1 MKTLTRKTV
10 AGKALEEVWGRVA
23 TALAAA
29 SRGALAAGDVVLAPA
44 PEHTGNDLAF
54 KCFALAPHWKT
65 SPNKIASEIAASLE
79 ADELISVFEADGGY
93 LNIRLDR
100 AAVTRRVLRD
110 VEAGASRQRR
120 AGGAMPYGHS
130 RRQQDEVVMMEYISP
145 NTNKPLHLGHIR
157 NGLLGRSVANL
168 IAAQGA
174 AVYRTDIINDRGI
187 HIAKSMIA
195 YQRWGDG
202 ATPESTGA
210 KGDHFVGEYYVRFD
224 QELRRERAA
233 WLESQ
238 DVDTASLNPKQE
250 KDLEARFNAESELM
264 AATRELLKAWEAGAT
279 EARELWQRM
288 NGWVYEGFDA
298 TYRELGIDFDQHYH
312 ESEIYQRG
320 REIIHDAVEK
330 GIFEQRDDGAIIAPL
345 AKSFDKLNDKVV
357 LRADGTGV
365 YITQDINLASIKFD
379 QYRLTRSLYCIATEQ
394 DYYMKQLFATLKLL
408 GFPWA
413 DGLVHL
419 SYGMVR
425 LPEGKMKSRE
435 GTVVDADDLI
445 VEMRDLA
452 REALRERH
460 ADLDEAD
467 LENRARAIGLSAMTF
482 HFLIVGKDTEMLFD
496 PRKSLAFEGKTG
508 PYLQYSYARA
518 SSILRKAGGWQTPES
533 PATGTDVEWR
543 IWFGIMLFPSVVA
556 DAAEC
561 YDPSRLANHL
571 VELAQGF
578 SSFYRDHKV
587 LSAEE
592 PVRAGRLALV
602 RSYRAVIGNG
612 LRLLGIEPLEEM

>member
-1 MKTLTRKTV
+1 MKTLTQETIT
-10 AGKALEEVWGRVA
+10 GGPLEEVFAHVA
-23 TALAAA
+23 EVLAAA
-29 SRGALAAGDVVLAPA
+29 SRGALAAEEISLAPA
-44 PEHTGNDLAF
+44 PGHTGNDLAF

-65 SPNKIASEIAASLE
+65 SPNKIAGEMAASLKP
-79 ADELISVFEADGGY
+79 DELISGVEADGGY

-100 AAVTRRVLRD
+100 AAVSRRVLRD
-110 VEAGASRQRR
+110 VEAGAL
-120 AGGAMPYGHS
+120 PYGHS
-130 RRQQDEVVMMEYISP
+130 RRQRDEAVMMEYISP
-145 NTNKPLHLGHIR
+145 NTNKPLHLGHVR
-157 NGLLGRSVANL
+157 NALLGRSVANL

-174 AVYRTDIINDRGI
+174 EVYRTDIINDRGI

-195 YQRWGDG
+195 YQRWGGG
-202 ATPESTGA
+202 ATPESAGV
-210 KGDHFVGEYYVRFD
+210 KGDHFVGEHYVRFD
-224 QELRRERAA
+224 RELKRERDA
-233 WLESQ
+233 WLERQ
-238 DVDTASLNPKQE
+238 DVDTASMNAKQE

-264 AATRELLKAWEAGAT
+264 SAGRELLKAWEAEEA

-288 NGWVYEGFDA
+288 NGWVYDGFDA
-298 TYRELGIDFDQHYH
+298 TYKALGIEFDRHYH
-312 ESEIYQRG
+312 ESEIYQGG
-320 REIIHDAVEK
+320 REIIRDAVEK
-330 GIFEQRDDGAIIAPL
+330 GIFERRQDGAIVAPL
-345 AKSFDKLNDKVV
+345 AENFDKLNDKVV
-357 LRADGTGV
+357 LRADGTGL
-365 YITQDINLASIKFD
+365 YITQDINLASIKFEEY
-379 QYRLTRSLYCIATEQ
+379 QLTRSLYCIATEQ

-445 VEMRDLA
+445 AEMRALA
-452 REALRERH
+452 KEALRERH
-460 ADLDEAD
+460 PDLEEAD

-518 SSILRKAGGWQTPES
+518 SSILRKAGDWQAPES
-533 PATGTDVEWR
+533 PVPGADVEWR
-543 IWFGIMLFPSVVA
+543 IWFAIMLFPSVVA

-561 YDPSRLANHL
+561 YDPSRLAGYL
-571 VELAQGF
+571 VELAQSF
-578 SSFYRDHKV
+578 SSFYRDHPV
-587 LSAEE
+587 LRAEE

-602 RSYRAVIGNG
+602 RSCREVIGNG